1 MINKQGVCRVST
13 EGVGGEEKDMK
24 SGGNKILGYG
34 ESIDL
39 CMTLVFT
46 LAGVRSLGQPFIY
59 VLLMLNASFKTC
71 L

>member
-34 ESIDL
+34 ESIDF

-46 LAGVRSLGQPFIY
+46 LAGISIYFGWVSSLF
-59 VLLMLNASFKTC
+59 MFS
-71 L
+71 